1 MKIGTNMILLGIL
14 SMLIGTVFASPLLVS
29 ELEIRP
35 YVPPLPKGPTAD
47 SQEPEG
53 TTLNVYSYVVKQ
65 GKPVGPREV
74 MRGANLSSPSLAYWH
89 LQKLENTG
97 LLQKNEA
104 GEYIVKEKASISGHI
119 WIGRN
124 LVPRLMCY
132 SLFFLGI
139 LIIETIIIS
148 VQFFSTTQTPN
159 LAVLYLIA
167 TNAIAFALFLGEGLL
182 MRQRTK
188 PEKNGN

>member
-1 MKIGTNMILLGIL
+1 MT
-14 SMLIGTVFASPLLVS
+14 AS
-29 ELEIRP
+29 
-35 YVPPLPKGPTAD
+35 A

-97 LLQKNEA
+97 LLQKNET

-132 SLFFLGI
+132 SLFFLAI
-139 LIIETIIIS
+139 LVIETVIVS
-148 VQFFSTTQTPN
+148 VQFFSTEQTLN
-159 LAVLYLIA
+159 FSLLYLLA

-182 MRQRTK
+182 LRRKNT
-188 PEKNGN
+188 PEKNGD

>member
-1 MKIGTNMILLGIL
+1 MTSTDI
-14 SMLIGTVFASPLLVS
+14 
-29 ELEIRP
+29 
-35 YVPPLPKGPTAD
+35 
-47 SQEPEG
+47 QEPEG

-74 MRGANLSSPSLAYWH
+74 MRGANLSSPSVAYWH

-97 LLQKNEA
+97 LLEKNGT
-104 GEYIVKEKASISGHI
+104 GEYVVKEKTSISGHI

-139 LIIETIIIS
+139 LLVETVIVS
-148 VQFFSTTQTPN
+148 VQFYFSGEIPN
-159 LAVLYLIA
+159 LALLYLIA
-167 TNAIAFALFLGEGLL
+167 TNAIAFGLFLGEGLL
-182 MRQRTK
+182 LRKKDQH
-188 PEKNGN
+188 EKT